1 MKDDIFLGMK
11 IEYAKSVPA
20 FWRRVVRWDVHT
32 CSLTWRNVRRT
43 RRQQI
48 PSRYAVECT
57 KSCRSPWT
65 SCRGVA
71 SGRPSRPDPI
81 SYDQLQHPLVGVA
94 ALGEIMRPNILFDV
108 RGACSSVIVHDMWA
122 RLFWLM
128 CIKCCSGV
136 RCCAK
141 IIFGR
146 ASFAHTHARCFEG
159 DEADE
164 VFIERRASFSFSV
177 GDNRA
182 TPTAERMQT
191 KAHQLVNVIA
201 DAYVTRLRWAYSVC
215 LGMSFVSVTISIRF
229 ILWFT
234 IEYRS
239 RNRAWIRCQI
249 TF

>member
-146 ASFAHTHARCFEG
+146 ASFAHTCTVLWRRRSRWGFYRTPRILLVLSRWQSCDTNGRAN
-159 DEADE
+159 ADE
-164 VFIERRASFSFSV
+164 STSTRQCNRRCVRDPA
-177 GDNRA
+177 
-182 TPTAERMQT
+182 P
-191 KAHQLVNVIA
+191 
-201 DAYVTRLRWAYSVC
+201 
-215 LGMSFVSVTISIRF
+215 LGLQRV
-229 ILWFT
+229 
-234 IEYRS
+234 S
-239 RNRAWIRCQI
+239 RNELCFCHYINSIYFVVYNWISF
-249 TF
+249 T